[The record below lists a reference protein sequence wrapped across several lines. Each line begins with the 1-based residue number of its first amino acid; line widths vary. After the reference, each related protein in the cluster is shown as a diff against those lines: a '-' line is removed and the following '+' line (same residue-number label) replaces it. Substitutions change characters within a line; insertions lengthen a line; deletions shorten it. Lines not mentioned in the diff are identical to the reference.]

1 MSGTLAYFTIV
12 GSAFG
17 VALVLYYGLRLVK
30 LI

>member
-1 MSGTLAYFTIV
+1 MSGTLAYFMIV
-12 GSAFG
+12 GGALG

>member
-12 GSAFG
+12 GGATG
-17 VALVLYYGLRLVK
+17 LALVLYYGLRLVK